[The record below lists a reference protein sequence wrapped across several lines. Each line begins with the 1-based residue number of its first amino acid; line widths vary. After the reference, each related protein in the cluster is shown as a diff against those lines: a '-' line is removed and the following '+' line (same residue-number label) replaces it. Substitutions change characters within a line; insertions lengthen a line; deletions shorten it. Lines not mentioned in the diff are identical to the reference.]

1 MRFSKINKKKMRE
14 GQEEDE
20 EEEEE
25 IIGRAGESLRN
36 LTALAVFDH
45 KSTS

>member
-1 MRFSKINKKKMRE
+1 MRE

>member
-1 MRFSKINKKKMRE
+1 MATKYHCFVYVRLSKINKKKMRE

-25 IIGRAGESLRN
+25 IIGRAGS
-36 LTALAVFDH
+36 
-45 KSTS
+45 